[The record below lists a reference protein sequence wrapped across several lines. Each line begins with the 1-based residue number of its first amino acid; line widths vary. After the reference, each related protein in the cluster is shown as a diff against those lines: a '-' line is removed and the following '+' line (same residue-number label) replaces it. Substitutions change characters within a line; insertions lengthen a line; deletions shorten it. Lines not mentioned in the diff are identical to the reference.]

1 MFERFTNRARHVVVL
16 SQEEARLL
24 SHNYIGTEHILLGL
38 LGEADSVGGQ
48 VLAGF
53 GFTLDGVREEVAAKV
68 GRGKK
73 APSGH
78 IPFTP
83 RAKKTL
89 ELSLR
94 EALAIKHN
102 YIGTEHILLGL
113 IREGEGV
120 AVQVMR
126 EHADPAEIRA
136 AVLEAVSAAPGEP
149 VEADEGTEETNAV
162 LRWLRQ
168 RLTLGFR
175 SSSVPFRPEVHG
187 TVERPSRG
195 TPAVEAALEHAARLA
210 GPMPVGS
217 HHLLLAALDDANS
230 AASWALASLGV
241 DVDELR
247 SKLRTAR
254 LAGTSDEQPEQAGR
268 RQMAINVSDET
279 LTIVLT
285 DPVIVEAGKEALRT
299 LNARKAAAEKA
310 AAERSAAA
318 GTAAE
323 QAAAERSAAIAEA
336 AAAGKLEATTG
347 TSGSAV
353 QEQIQAALDRAA
365 RGAAAAAA
373 ASAGD
378 VAAPAAET
386 PAATAADGG
395 SETASVTST
404 VIRGDHPAA
413 AGLANVWL
421 ELRKTL
427 AFLADTT
434 PPASRTRIV
443 RATASPKFGSTRT
456 SAADPAEETAE
467 PGEGE
472 ETA

>member
-1 MFERFTNRARHVVVL
+1 MFERFTGRARHVVVL
-16 SQEEARLL
+16 SQEEARRLD
-24 SHNYIGTEHILLGL
+24 HNYIGTEHLLLGL
-38 LGEADSVGGQ
+38 LGEPESIGGQ

-53 GFTLDGVREEVAAKV
+53 GFTLDGVREEVTAKI

-73 APSGH
+73 AQSGH

-83 RAKKTL
+83 RAKKVL

-113 IREGEGV
+113 IREGAGV
-120 AVQVMR
+120 AAQIMS
-126 EHADPAEIRA
+126 EHADLREIRA
-136 AVLEAVSAAPGEP
+136 AVLEAVSASGSGEAA
-149 VEADEGTEETNAV
+149 EADEGAEETNAV

-187 TVERPSRG
+187 TVERPARG

-247 SKLRTAR
+247 AKLRTAR
-254 LAGTSDEQPEQAGR
+254 LAGTTDEQPEQAGR

-299 LNARKAAAEKA
+299 LSARKAAAEKA
-310 AAERSAAA
+310 AAERSAA
-318 GTAAE
+318 
-323 QAAAERSAAIAEA
+323 IAE
-336 AAAGKLEATTG
+336 AAGKLEATTG
-347 TSGSAV
+347 TSAGTT
-353 QEQIQAALDRAA
+353 QEQIQAALDQT
-365 RGAAAAAA
+365 AAAEAEH
-373 ASAGD
+373 AGS
-378 VAAPAAET
+378 
-386 PAATAADGG
+386 G
-395 SETASVTST
+395 TASVTAN

-427 AFLADTT
+427 TFLADTT
-434 PPASRTRIV
+434 PPAPRTRIV
-443 RATASPKFGSTRT
+443 RATGSAKSGSTRT
-456 SAADPAEETAE
+456 SPADPAEEAVE
-467 PGEGE
+467 PDEGE

>member
-24 SHNYIGTEHILLGL
+24 NHNYIGTEHILLGL
-38 LGEADSVGGQ
+38 LAEPDSIGGQ
-48 VLAGF
+48 VLASF
-53 GFTLDGVREEVAAKV
+53 GFTTGGVREEVAEKV

-73 APSGH
+73 AQSGH

-120 AVQVMR
+120 AVQIMR

-136 AVLEAVSAAPGEP
+136 AVLEAVSASGSGEAA
-149 VEADEGTEETNAV
+149 ETEEGADETNAV

-168 RLTLGFR
+168 RLTLR
-175 SSSVPFRPEVHG
+175 HSSSVPFRPELPG
-187 TVERPSRG
+187 TVDRPARG
-195 TPAVEAALEHAARLA
+195 TPAVEAALEQAARLA
-210 GPMPVGS
+210 GPLPVGS
-217 HHLLLAALDDANS
+217 HHLLLAALEDANS

-241 DVDELR
+241 DLDELR
-247 SKLRTAR
+247 AKLRSAR
-254 LAGTSDEQPEQAGR
+254 VRGTTDEQPEQAGR
-268 RQMAINVSDET
+268 RQMTIEVSDEL

-299 LNARKAAAEKA
+299 LNARKAAADKA
-310 AAERSAAA
+310 AAER
-318 GTAAE
+318 
-323 QAAAERSAAIAEA
+323 A
-336 AAAGKLEATTG
+336 AAATAAAT
-347 TSGSAV
+347 A
-353 QEQIQAALDRAA
+353 AA
-365 RGAAAAAA
+365 RE
-373 ASAGD
+373 GD
-378 VAAPAAET
+378 VAATAAQPGDIAATTAEPPGADTSPGEAPAAET
-386 PAATAADGG
+386 SPGQAPAAEAGHADSG
-395 SETASVTST
+395 TASVTST

-427 AFLADTT
+427 TFLAETT
-434 PPASRTRIV
+434 PPAFLASRPSTV
-443 RATASPKFGSTRT
+443 RP
-456 SAADPAEETAE
+456 SAATKPAGPRPEEATPE
-467 PGEGE
+467 PGEG
-472 ETA
+472 TA

>member
-24 SHNYIGTEHILLGL
+24 NHNYIGTEHILLGL
-38 LGEADSVGGQ
+38 LGEPESVGGQ

-53 GFTLDGVREEVAAKV
+53 GFTVDSAREEVAARV

-73 APSGH
+73 GPAGH

-94 EALAIKHN
+94 EALALKHK
-102 YIGTEHILLGL
+102 YIGTEHVLLGL

-120 AVQVMR
+120 AVQIMR
-126 EHADPAEIRA
+126 EHADPAEIRT
-136 AVLEAVSAAPGEP
+136 AVLDALYERSGEV
-149 VEADEGTEETNAV
+149 VEAEEDAEEGTDETNAV

-168 RLTLGFR
+168 RLTMR
-175 SSSVPFRPEVHG
+175 HTASVPFRPEVHG
-187 TVERPSRG
+187 TTVERPSRG

-210 GPMPVGS
+210 GPLPVGS
-217 HHLLLAALDDANS
+217 HHLLLAALDDTNS

-241 DVDELR
+241 DLDELR
-247 SKLRTAR
+247 VKLRTAR
-254 LAGTSDEQPEQAGR
+254 LAGTTDEPPEQAGR
-268 RQMAINVSDET
+268 QQMSINVSDEM

-299 LNARKAAAEKA
+299 LNARKAAAQAGDLAPAMQSSATEGS
-310 AAERSAAA
+310 AAEASV
-318 GTAAE
+318 AE
-323 QAAAERSAAIAEA
+323 
-336 AAAGKLEATTG
+336 G
-347 TSGSAV
+347 
-353 QEQIQAALDRAA
+353 
-365 RGAAAAAA
+365 
-373 ASAGD
+373 
-378 VAAPAAET
+378 PAAE
-386 PAATAADGG
+386 AEHVDSG
-395 SETASVTST
+395 TASVTST

-434 PPASRTRIV
+434 PPARRTRIV
-443 RATASPKFGSTRT
+443 RATTSSKFGSTRAFT
-456 SAADPAEETAE
+456 SSPEPAEETTA